1 MSGISLINKNY
12 WDIIYYFTDNVV
24 ELLVTETN
32 QYATEFLNG
41 NLVNLEDSYT
51 GAWTDIDVMEMNTFI
66 RLLFHI

>member
-1 MSGISLINKNY
+1 M
-12 WDIIYYFTDNVV
+12 
-24 ELLVTETN
+24 TETN

>member
-1 MSGISLINKNY
+1 M
-12 WDIIYYFTDNVV
+12 
-24 ELLVTETN
+24 TETN

-51 GAWTDIDVMEMNTFI
+51 GSWTDIDVMEMNTFI

>member
-1 MSGISLINKNY
+1 MNKNY